1 VTRDNT
7 PPELSGEWDDEPAGP
22 SRLDRRRRLL
32 QTVGIIALASL
43 VLPGFLVTW
52 STSHATAR
60 VACEIAVGYYAPAAV
75 GSQAR
80 FELLPL
86 DTLGWVCHA
95 QMADG
100 FTLRVASLGP
110 IPGQPVLRPL
120 TGT

>member
-1 VTRDNT
+1 MALDEN
-7 PPELSGEWDDEPAGP
+7 PPELSGGWEDEPIRP
-22 SRLDRRRRLL
+22 SRLDRRRRVLKG
-32 QTVGIIALASL
+32 VGIIALASL
-43 VLPGFLVTW
+43 ILPGFLVTW
-52 STSHATAR
+52 STSTATAR
-60 VACEIAVGYYAPAAV
+60 VACDIAVRYYAPAAV
-75 GSQAR
+75 GSSAR

>member
-1 VTRDNT
+1 MTHDDI
-7 PPELSGEWDDEPAGP
+7 PPELSGEWDDDSPGP
-22 SRLDRRRRLL
+22 SRMDRRRRILKM
-32 QTVGIIALASL
+32 VGIIALASL

-52 STSHATAR
+52 STSNATAR
-60 VACEIAVGYYAPAAV
+60 VACDIAVRYYAPAAV
-75 GSQAR
+75 SSQAR